1 MNRPVSLTI
10 AVVLQWIAAIFYVI
24 AGVGILISAFATLNS
39 SVRDE
44 ISSVL
49 DQEGITGVSAGVIS
63 AGVFISGLVVIGI
76 AVIRVIV
83 AMSLGKGHNWARIL
97 ITVFVVLSLLGGVGA
112 LFGGQWAALISI
124 AIEVVILWLLWN
136 ASSSAYIKFKT
147 AERAVAAAS

>member
-10 AVVLQWIAAIFYVI
+10 AVVLQWIAAVLYII
-24 AGVGILISAFATLNS
+24 AGVGILLSGFATLNS
-39 SVRDE
+39 TVRDE
-44 ISSVL
+44 ITSVL
-49 DQEGITGVSAGVIS
+49 DQEGISGVSTGAIT

-97 ITVFVVLSLLGGVGA
+97 ITVFVVLSLLSAIGA
-112 LFGGQWAALISI
+112 LFGGQWVALVSI
-124 AIEVVILWLLWN
+124 ALEVVILWLLWN

-147 AERAVAAAS
+147 AERAVAASS

>member
-1 MNRPVSLTI
+1 MSLTI
-10 AVVLQWIAAIFYVI
+10 AVVLQWIAAVFYVI
-24 AGVGILISAFATLNS
+24 AGVGILLSGFATLNS
-39 SVRDE
+39 NVRDE
-44 ISSVL
+44 ISGVL
-49 DQEGITGVSAGVIS
+49 DQEGISNVSTGAIT

-97 ITVFVVLSLLGGVGA
+97 ITVFVVLGLLSSIGA
-112 LFGGQWAALISI
+112 LFGGQWVALVSI
-124 AIEVVILWLLWN
+124 AFEVVILWLLWN

>member
-1 MNRPVSLTI
+1 VTLTI
-10 AVVLQWIAAIFYVI
+10 AVVLQWIAAVFYVI
-24 AGVGILISAFATLNS
+24 AGVGILLSGFATLNS
-39 SVRDE
+39 NVRDE
-44 ISSVL
+44 ITSVL
-49 DQEGITGVSAGVIS
+49 DQEGISGVSTGAIT

-97 ITVFVVLSLLGGVGA
+97 ITVFVVLGLLSSIGA
-112 LFGGQWAALISI
+112 LFGGQWVALVSI
-124 AIEVVILWLLWN
+124 AFEVVILWLLWN

>member
-1 MNRPVSLTI
+1 VSLTI
-10 AVVLQWIAAIFYVI
+10 AVVLQWIAAVFYVI
-24 AGVGILISAFATLNS
+24 AGVGILLSGFATLNS
-39 SVRDE
+39 NVRDE

-49 DQEGITGVSAGVIS
+49 DQEGISNVSAGAIT

-97 ITVFVVLSLLGGVGA
+97 ITVFVVLGLLSSIGA
-112 LFGGQWAALISI
+112 LFGGQWVALVSI
-124 AIEVVILWLLWN
+124 AFEVVILWLLWN

>member
-10 AVVLQWIAAIFYVI
+10 AVVLQWIAAVFYVI
-24 AGVGILISAFATLNS
+24 AGVGILLSGFATLNS
-39 SVRDE
+39 NVRDE

-49 DQEGITGVSAGVIS
+49 DQEGISNVSAGAIT

-97 ITVFVVLSLLGGVGA
+97 ITVFVVLGLLSSIGA
-112 LFGGQWAALISI
+112 LFGGQWVALVSI
-124 AIEVVILWLLWN
+124 AFEVVILWLLWN

>member
-10 AVVLQWIAAIFYVI
+10 AVVLQWIAAVFYVI
-24 AGVGILISAFATLNS
+24 AGVGILLSGFATLNS
-39 SVRDE
+39 NVRDE
-44 ISSVL
+44 ISGVL
-49 DQEGITGVSAGVIS
+49 DQEGISNVSTGAIT

>member
-10 AVVLQWIAAIFYVI
+10 AVVLQWIAAVFYII
-24 AGVGILISAFATLNS
+24 AGVGILLSGFATLNS
-39 SVRDE
+39 TVRDE
-44 ISSVL
+44 ITSVL
-49 DQEGITGVSAGVIS
+49 DQEGISGVSTGAIT

-97 ITVFVVLSLLGGVGA
+97 ITVFVVLSLLSAIGA
-112 LFGGQWAALISI
+112 LFGGQWVALVSI
-124 AIEVVILWLLWN
+124 ALEVVILWLLWN

-147 AERAVAAAS
+147 AERAVAASS